1 MAVSCPGCGRE
12 YDVTLFQFGRT
23 VDCTCG
29 ARVGLEHRRTLSPG
43 SDASSAGDP
52 SSADDPEEDLQP
64 RFAAD
69 SMLGGLA
76 RWLRILGYD
85 VWCEASV
92 EDEVLVRRALRE
104 RRWILTR
111 DRRLPD
117 EWRVEGVVVVEA
129 DEPMAQVRE
138 IVERLDLA
146 PERERAFSRCPL
158 CNRSLEPV
166 DESVVEGRVPE
177 RVREDHEEFRRCPE
191 CGRIYW
197 EGGHVRR
204 MRRRLSDLWE
214 R

>member
-29 ARVGLEHRRTLSPG
+29 ARVGFEHRRTLSSG
-43 SDASSAGDP
+43 GGT
-52 SSADDPEEDLQP
+52 ETGEDVPP

-85 VWCEASV
+85 VWYEASV

-117 EWRVEGVVVVEA
+117 EWRIEGVILVEA
-129 DEPMAQVRE
+129 DEPMAQLRE
-138 IVERLDLA
+138 IVRRLDLA
-146 PERERAFSRCPL
+146 PERERAFGRCPL
-158 CNRSLEPV
+158 CNRTLEPA
-166 DESVVEGRVPE
+166 DPSDLEGRVPE
-177 RVREDHEEFRRCPE
+177 RVREEREVFRRCPE